1 MKRIPFLVYILRL
14 TQSSWVDSHNGA
26 KLSLSL
32 CFLFTIFELEAHYR
46 LNQQTLVK
54 RIPFHSNIAVNYK
67 MDYNSVNKH
76 YLKIDIF
83 IQFLDI
89 NIHH

>member
-1 MKRIPFLVYILRL
+1 MKRIPFLVYSLRL
-14 TQSSWVDSHNGA
+14 TQSSWVDLHNGA

-32 CFLFTIFELEAHYR
+32 CFLFIIFELEAHYH